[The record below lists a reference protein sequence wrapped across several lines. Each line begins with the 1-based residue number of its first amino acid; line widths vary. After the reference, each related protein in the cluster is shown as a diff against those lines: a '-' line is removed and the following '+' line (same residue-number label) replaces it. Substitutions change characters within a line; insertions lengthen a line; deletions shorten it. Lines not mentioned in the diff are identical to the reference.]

1 MNAIP
6 QSVVFA
12 VDIRHPRVERLD
24 AIEAELRQVCA
35 AEAEAQHCTVTISRS
50 LDMPGAA
57 FSPDM
62 VKTVEEAA
70 NSLKLPHKQ
79 MISGAFHDAL
89 FLARV
94 APAVM
99 IFVPCRDGLSHNEA
113 EYVEPAHAVTGARV
127 LLQAAT
133 VAAS

>member
-1 MNAIP
+1 
-6 QSVVFA
+6 
-12 VDIRHPRVERLD
+12 
-24 AIEAELRQVCA
+24 
-35 AEAEAQHCTVTISRS
+35 
-50 LDMPGAA
+50 MPGAA

-70 NSLKLPHKQ
+70 NTLQLPHKQ

-94 APAVM
+94 CALPISPAVM